1 MLHSTVFEILCLLR
15 IVESAMELI
24 KQFYFSNTE
33 KELLLM
39 SDTEMQNL
47 YTVWF

>member
-1 MLHSTVFEILCLLR
+1 MFVTLCLLR
-15 IVESAMELI
+15 IVEYAMELI
-24 KQFYFSNTE
+24 KPIYFSYTE

-47 YTVWF
+47 YTVCF